1 MKLNK
6 FFKLAIGAIFA
17 FPTSL
22 FLGNEIL
29 ANHLSE
35 RVEYDLYQGDLLAG
49 CGGGGGGGGGGSS
62 PAAKKAK
69 KVKKAKAKVMF
80 KKRKLSEAAA
90 AGESTAA
97 LEAEIKALEAEIAEN
112 E

>member
-6 FFKLAIGAIFA
+6 VFKLAIGAIFA
-17 FPTSL
+17 LPTSL

-49 CGGGGGGGGGGSS
+49 CGGGGGGGGGSS

>member
-6 FFKLAIGAIFA
+6 VFKLAIGAIFA
-17 FPTSL
+17 LPTSL

-49 CGGGGGGGGGGSS
+49 CGGGGGGGGSS

>member
-6 FFKLAIGAIFA
+6 VFKLAIGAIFA

-49 CGGGGGGGGGGSS
+49 CGGGGGGGGSS

>member
-6 FFKLAIGAIFA
+6 VIKLTVCAIFA
-17 FPTSL
+17 LPTSL
-22 FLGNEIL
+22 FLGNEML

-35 RVEYDLYQGDLLAG
+35 RSEYELNQGDLLA
-49 CGGGGGGGGGGSS
+49 CSGGGGGGGGGNS
-62 PAAKKAK
+62 PAARKAK

-80 KKRKLSEAAA
+80 KKRKLAEAAA

-97 LEAEIKALEAEIAEN
+97 LQAEIKALEAEIAEN

>member
-6 FFKLAIGAIFA
+6 VFKLAIGAIFA
-17 FPTSL
+17 FSTSL

-49 CGGGGGGGGGGSS
+49 CGGGGGGGGGNS